1 MRQAKRRKGGG
12 CGVLGTAQFAGLGS
26 VKVLGRGEGESETTM
41 GKRRDR
47 TCQRNFWGKDS
58 LELKGA

>member
-26 VKVLGRGEGESETTM
+26 VEVVRGGEFETTI
-41 GKRRDR
+41 GEK
-47 TCQRNFWGKDS
+47 T
-58 LELKGA
+58 